1 MNVNEGMPKT
11 IEKEREEYIVKKLKE
26 MLEDAFYTKL
36 TERPEVEKIEGIEKL
51 ESVEEF
57 LEALRGV
64 APELGKE
71 INLWY
76 EIGRLANMTQVKD
89 FFRKQGID
97 IDLEKT
103 IAEIGEEFDGAW
115 KNVNPPKTD

>member
-11 IEKEREEYIVKKLKE
+11 IEREREEYIVKKLKE

-36 TERPEVEKIEGIEKL
+36 TEKPEVEKIEGIEKL

-71 INLWY
+71 IDLWY
-76 EIGRLANMTQVKD
+76 EISRLADLPRVKD

-103 IAEIGEEFDGAW
+103 IAEMGEEFDGVW
-115 KNVNPPKTD
+115 KNVNPKKPK